1 MMSAKRKFT
10 LGLTLAIVAISIE
23 GYADSNVV
31 PPEQIIGEPE
41 ATALDVAEI
50 LPVSVPG
57 EDDGEVP
64 AAIDLGRHIAKISR
78 LVNPSVVH
86 IQSVRVGRNG
96 GSVEETGSGIVM
108 QMSGHDGQ
116 FVVTNQHVINGA
128 KLGDIKIGLNDGR
141 MVRPIEKLEDPE
153 TDVCVLKLR
162 EVSVRPAQWGNSDA
176 LDIGHMVLAMGSPF
190 GLSKSITLGIISAK
204 GRRALNLGSDQ
215 DVLNQ
220 DFLQTDAAINPGNSG
235 GPLID
240 MYGRVVGIN
249 TAIASSSGGNEGIGF
264 SIPSNLVQRVVYQLL
279 TNGRVQ
285 RAYLGVL
292 LDDHFDVNKAKRY
305 ALDRSR
311 GARVVTVYPKT
322 PAALAGLQTDDIIL
336 SFDGRDIED
345 ENHLIHLV
353 SMTEVNRT
361 VRMVII
367 RAGRKQT
374 VQVRLTDRTQLDA
387 QSSLPDASRIVP
399 DNATETERVGL
410 TVHQLDERL
419 APQLGLTESNRGVV
433 VMSLPRGS
441 HSADALQLYDVI
453 EEVARTPVSSAE
465 QFTDILDRYTGTG
478 PLLLKVR
485 RTIDGQSTHRLILWE
500 R

>member
-1 MMSAKRKFT
+1 MSAARSLAAGLAAT
-10 LGLTLAIVAISIE
+10 LCLISPALH
-23 GYADSNVV
+23 ADSAVV
-31 PPEQIIGEPE
+31 PAEAAHEPG
-41 ATALDVAEI
+41 TTPPI
-50 LPVSVPG
+50 LPISLTP
-57 EDDGEVP
+57 EEEAHPP
-64 AAIDLGRHIAKISR
+64 AAIDIGRHIAKVAR

-86 IQSVRVGRNG
+86 IQSVRAGRNG
-96 GSVEETGSGIVM
+96 GSVEETGSGIIM
-108 QMSGHDGQ
+108 QMAGYDGQ
-116 FVVTNQHVINGA
+116 FVVTNHHVISTA
-128 KLGDIKIGLNDGR
+128 RLQDIQIRLNDGR
-141 MVRPIEKLEDPE
+141 IARPIEKLEDPE

-162 EVSVRPAQWGNSDA
+162 EADLRPAQWGNSDA

-204 GRRALNLGSDQ
+204 GRRALNLGSDR

-264 SIPSNLVQRVVYQLL
+264 SIPSNLVQRVVHQLL
-279 TNGRVQ
+279 TNGRVK

-292 LDDHFDVNKAKRY
+292 LDDHFDVDKAKKY
-305 ALDRSR
+305 SLDRAR
-311 GARVVTVYPKT
+311 GARVVTVYPQT

-361 VRMVII
+361 VRLVII
-367 RAGRKQT
+367 REGRRQT
-374 VQVRLTDRTQLDA
+374 IQVRLTDRTQLNA
-387 QSSLPDASRIVP
+387 QGALPPEQRFRSVHAIDTQA
-399 DNATETERVGL
+399 VGL
-410 TVHQLDERL
+410 TLHTVDADL
-419 APQLGLTESNRGVV
+419 APQLGLTESTQGLI
-433 VMSLPRGS
+433 VMSCSPPVAGG
-441 HSADALQLYDVI
+441 DTLQLYDVI
-453 EEVARTPVSSAE
+453 EELARTPVTSVE
-465 QFTDILDRYTGTG
+465 QFADLLDEHPAEG

-485 RTIDGQSTHRLILWE
+485 RVIAGRPTHRLILWNP
-500 R
+500 